1 MLRIDDPTFTWPLL
15 TLDEAALDHNIATV
29 AAAFA
34 GAGVE
39 HAPHVKTHMSRE
51 IWERQSATGVWGAT
65 VATPAQLRTALG
77 WGVPGS
83 GRRAFLAN
91 ELVDPRDIAW
101 LRSALT
107 DGPAGPTA
115 DEVWVYVDSVRGVE
129 LLAAGFADAAPE
141 TVARLGVLVELGV
154 PGGRTGVRGVP
165 AAVALAGRVHDA
177 GLRLVGIAG
186 YEGPVASGT
195 SDEELAAVGRW
206 CDELREAGAG
216 VTNLVD
222 GPVVLSAGGS
232 TFADVVVRRLPV
244 PVQGATGEDV
254 PIRVMLRSGAYV
266 THDHGHYVRVDPW
279 TRLGTEPLRP
289 AITVWA
295 VVLSAPEPGL
305 VICGMGR
312 RDVSFD
318 IDLPT
323 PLVART
329 PDAAGRLGDP
339 RALTGARV
347 TALNDQH
354 AYLAIDS
361 VDGAIQPGD
370 VIGFGISHPCTTLDK
385 YRTAL
390 VTRGDDV
397 AEQVTLDF

>member
-1 MLRIDDPTFTWPLL
+1 MRIDDPTFSWPQL

-29 AAAFA
+29 AGVFA
-34 GAGVE
+34 EAGVV
-39 HAPHVKTHMSRE
+39 HAPHVKTHMSRA
-51 IWERQSATGVWGAT
+51 IWERQVAAGAWGAT

-77 WGVPGS
+77 WGVPGA

-101 LRSALT
+101 LRTALA
-107 DGPAGPTA
+107 DGTA
-115 DEVWVYVDSVRGVE
+115 DEVLVYVDSARGVE

-141 TVARLGVLVELGV
+141 TAARLGVLVELGV
-154 PGGRTGVRGVP
+154 AGGRTGVRTVSDAVTL
-165 AAVALAGRVHDA
+165 AARVHDA
-177 GLRLVGIAG
+177 GLRLVGVAG
-186 YEGPVASGT
+186 YEGPVAGGT

-206 CDELREAGAG
+206 CDGLRQTAAQIAG
-216 VTNLVD
+216 LVD

-232 TFADVVVRRLPV
+232 AFADVVTEHLAGPVRDAA
-244 PVQGATGEDV
+244 GGDV
-254 PIRVMLRSGAYV
+254 PTRVVLRSGAYV
-266 THDHGHYVRVDPW
+266 THDHGHYLRADPW
-279 TRLGTEPLRP
+279 TRLGAEPLRP

-295 VVLSAPEPGL
+295 SVLSAPEPGL
-305 VICGMGR
+305 VICGLGR

-323 PLVART
+323 PLVVRAA
-329 PDAAGRLGDP
+329 DAAGRLGAA
-339 RALTGARV
+339 RELTGVRV

-354 AYLAIDS
+354 AYLS
-361 VDGAIQPGD
+361 VEPADGDGPLAPGD
-370 VIGFGISHPCTTLDK
+370 VAGFGISHPCTTFDK

-397 AEQVTLDF
+397 IEQVTLDF